1 MKAEVLSIT
10 PQMASNYLLS
20 NKSNRNINKGR
31 VSLYAKIISD
41 GDWLLNGESIKFDT
55 NGNLIDGQHRLAAII
70 QSKKQIESIVIT
82 GAPVESFKT
91 IDTGRSRSAGDVMKI
106 DNIINSTSIA
116 AGVIRYLKLSVGRN
130 HTDESKVAVGISNKN
145 VLDEYNLNED
155 LYQRLFVK
163 GSKFYRDNF
172 RVISKSDYIGFYRF
186 FQSKYSEE
194 SIELF
199 FDNVEKGLGVC
210 GLLKTKLLQNLVS
223 KKKIT
228 GLEKTALIIKAFK
241 YFIENKEV
249 KLLRFSVEESFPTIL
264 YKPHETKTKNT
275 RTGGFK
281 TAN

>member
-130 HTDESKVAVGISNKN
+130 HADESKVVVGISNKN

-228 GLEKTALIIKAFK
+228 GSEKTALIIKAFK

-249 KLLRFSVEESFPTIL
+249 KLLRFSVEESFPTI
-264 YKPHETKTKNT
+264 
-275 RTGGFK
+275 
-281 TAN
+281 